1 MRYTTTHSPP
11 CVARV
16 ALQCVF
22 HSLSNTPL
30 DSAMFFGVHQRFW
43 QQPNL
48 IAFAFCGVGA
58 AALAQH
64 VSKRVTA
71 AAHKAT
77 PPTWLA
83 AATCGVVLALVAWQL
98 RASHPKADMANDEY
112 GDGVG
117 QGGVLVMPSQLTVDL
132 ELLSLCAGTL
142 SSMGTPCWRVCLK
155 VLSLSRPMT

>member
-1 MRYTTTHSPP
+1 
-11 CVARV
+11 
-16 ALQCVF
+16 
-22 HSLSNTPL
+22 
-30 DSAMFFGVHQRFW
+30 MFFGVHQRFW

-64 VSKRVTA
+64 VSNRVTA

-98 RASHPKADMANDEY
+98 RAAHPKADMANDEY

-117 QGGVLVMPSQLTVDL
+117 QGVVLVMPSKLTVDI
-132 ELLSLCAGTL
+132 ELVVT
-142 SSMGTPCWRVCLK
+142 VCRYIEQYGHAVLASVPEGSIIISADDLK
-155 VLSLSRPMT
+155 VC